1 MGLGC
6 SDESR
11 QKHGKWCA
19 LLDGIV
25 AAVWAATPDKTGVT
39 ASGTAALNPQLPKT
53 GISAAAYYFNIE
65 MADQGKEGID
75 PVWAEQHPMAA
86 FRELKRRRG
95 Y

>member
-11 QKHGKWCA
+11 QNNGKWCA

-39 ASGTAALNPQLPKT
+39 AAGTAALNPDLPTAAILLEVKKYAS
-53 GISAAAYYFNIE
+53 SAESVERERVTALF
-65 MADQGKEGID
+65 QGR
-75 PVWAEQHPMAA
+75 P
-86 FRELKRRRG
+86 
-95 Y
+95 